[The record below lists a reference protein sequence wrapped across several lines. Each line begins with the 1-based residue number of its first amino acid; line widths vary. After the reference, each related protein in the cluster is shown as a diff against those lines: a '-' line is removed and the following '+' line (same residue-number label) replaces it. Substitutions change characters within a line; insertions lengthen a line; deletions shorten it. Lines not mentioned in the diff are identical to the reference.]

1 MGQLAMH
8 TPVIEPQSKE
18 GSMDIGFIG
27 VGNMGAGMANNLL
40 KAGYTLT
47 INDIRRDAAGPL
59 LERGAK
65 WAETAQQVAMQ
76 SEITFTSLPGPPEIE
91 AVALG
96 AEGILAGIKP
106 GAVYIDLSSNSPTL
120 VRRLHDIFRDR
131 GVHMLDA
138 PVSGG
143 VIGARTGLLAV
154 MVGGDEA
161 LYQRV
166 KPVLDAIG
174 DNVVYCGAIGA
185 GSICKLVHN
194 TISAITSQAISELF
208 TLGVK
213 AGADPKALWE
223 TTRRG
228 AFGRGAGGIH
238 RLPESWFSGD
248 FEPDWDKGF
257 FATKLMRKDVGL
269 ATQLAREFNV
279 PMTLA
284 ALAEQELM
292 EAMNRG
298 WGDNP
303 TTIVRLLQEER
314 AGVQVRG
321 NFPAGNTRLVIEE

>member
-1 MGQLAMH
+1 
-8 TPVIEPQSKE
+8 
-18 GSMDIGFIG
+18 MDIGFIG

-59 LERGAK
+59 LEKGAR
-65 WAETAQQVAMQ
+65 WAETPQQVAMQ
-76 SEITFTSLPGPPEIE
+76 SEVTFTSLPGPPEVE

-106 GAVYIDLSSNSPTL
+106 GSVYIDLSSNSPTL
-120 VRRLHDIFRDR
+120 VRRLHDIFRER

-194 TISAITSQAISELF
+194 TISAITSQAITELF

-269 ATQLAREFNV
+269 ATQLAREYSV
-279 PMTLA
+279 PMALA
-284 ALAEQELM
+284 ALTEQELI
-292 EAMNRG
+292 EAINRG

-303 TTIVRLLQEER
+303 TTKVRVLQEER

>member
-1 MGQLAMH
+1 
-8 TPVIEPQSKE
+8 
-18 GSMDIGFIG
+18 MDIGFIG
-27 VGNMGAGMANNLL
+27 VGNMGAGMANNVL
-40 KAGYTLT
+40 KAGYSLVV
-47 INDIRRDAAGPL
+47 NDIRRDAAAPL
-59 LERGAK
+59 LEAGAK
-65 WAETAQQVAMQ
+65 WADTPQQVAAQ
-76 SEITFTSLPGPPEIE
+76 SEVTFTSLPGPPEVE
-91 AVALG
+91 AVATG
-96 AEGILAGIKP
+96 AMGILEGIRP
-106 GAVYIDLSSNSPTL
+106 GAVYIDLSTNSPTL
-120 VRRLHDIFRDR
+120 VRQLHDTFRAR

-161 LYQRV
+161 VYQRV

-194 TISAITSQAISELF
+194 TISAITSQAITELF

-213 AGADPKALWE
+213 AGADVKALWE

-238 RLPESWFSGD
+238 RLPDSWFNGD

-257 FATKLMRKDVGL
+257 FSTALMRKDVGL
-269 ATQLAREFNV
+269 ATQLSREFNV
-279 PMTLA
+279 PMALA
-284 ALAEQELM
+284 TLAEQELVT
-292 EAMNRG
+292 AIDRG
-298 WGDNP
+298 WGNNP
-303 TTIVRLLQEER
+303 TGIVRLLQEER

-321 NFPAGNTRLVIEE
+321 DFPAGNTRLVIEE

>member
-1 MGQLAMH
+1 MN
-8 TPVIEPQSKE
+8 
-18 GSMDIGFIG
+18 IGFIG

-47 INDIRRDAAGPL
+47 LNDIRRDAAGPL
-59 LERGAK
+59 LEKGAR
-65 WAETAQQVAMQ
+65 WAETPQQVAMQ
-76 SEITFTSLPGPPEIE
+76 SELTFTSLPGPPDVE
-91 AVALG
+91 AVTLG
-96 AEGILAGIKP
+96 AEGVLAGMKP
-106 GAVYIDLSSNSPTL
+106 GSVYIDLSSNSPTL
-120 VRRLHDIFRDR
+120 VRQLHDIFRER
-131 GVHMLDA
+131 GMYMLDA

-194 TISAITSQAISELF
+194 TIAAITSQAITELF

-228 AFGRGAGGIH
+228 SFGRGAGGIH

-269 ATQLAREFNV
+269 ATQLAREYSV
-279 PMTLA
+279 PM
-284 ALAEQELM
+284 ALASLTEQELI
-292 EAMNRG
+292 EAINRG

-303 TTIVRLLQEER
+303 TTVVRRLQEER
-314 AGVQVRG
+314 AGVEVRG

>member
-1 MGQLAMH
+1 
-8 TPVIEPQSKE
+8 
-18 GSMDIGFIG
+18 MDIGFIG
-27 VGNMGAGMANNLL
+27 VGNMGAGMANNIL
-40 KAGYTLT
+40 KAGYSMT
-47 INDIRRDAAGPL
+47 IHDVRRDAAGPL
-59 LERGAK
+59 LEAGAK
-65 WAETAQQVAMQ
+65 WGDTPQYVAAQSDV
-76 SEITFTSLPGPPEIE
+76 TFTSLPGPPEVE

-96 AEGILAGIKP
+96 EAGVLAGMRP
-106 GAVYIDLSSNSPTL
+106 GSIYIDLSTNSPTL
-120 VRRLHDIFRDR
+120 IRQMEGIFRQR
-131 GVHMLDA
+131 GMHMLDA

-143 VIGARTGLLAV
+143 VIGARTGLLAI

-161 LYQRV
+161 VYQQV
-166 KPVLDAIG
+166 KPVLDAFG

-194 TISAITSQAISELF
+194 CISAITSQAISELF

-213 AGADPKALWE
+213 AGADVKALWE

-238 RLPESWFSGD
+238 RLPDSWFSGD

-269 ATQLAREFNV
+269 ATQLAREFHV
-279 PMTLA
+279 PMALA
-284 ALAEQELM
+284 NLAEQELI

-298 WGDNP
+298 WGNDP
-303 TTIVRLLQEER
+303 TTKVRLLQEER

-321 NFPAGNTRLVIEE
+321 DFPTGNTRLVIEA

>member
-1 MGQLAMH
+1 
-8 TPVIEPQSKE
+8 
-18 GSMDIGFIG
+18 MDIGFIG

-47 INDIRRDAAGPL
+47 LNDIRRDAAGPL
-59 LERGAK
+59 LEKGAK
-65 WAETAQQVAMQ
+65 WAETPQQVAMQ
-76 SEITFTSLPGPPEIE
+76 SEITFTSLPGPPDVE

-96 AEGILAGIKP
+96 AEGVLAGMKP
-106 GAVYIDLSSNSPTL
+106 GSVYIDLSSNSPTL
-120 VRRLHDIFRDR
+120 VRQLHDIFRER
-131 GVHMLDA
+131 GMHMLDA

-194 TISAITSQAISELF
+194 TISAITSQAITELF

-228 AFGRGAGGIH
+228 SFGRGAGGIH

-269 ATQLAREFNV
+269 ATQLAREYSV
-279 PMTLA
+279 PM
-284 ALAEQELM
+284 ALACLTEQELI
-292 EAMNRG
+292 EAINRG

-303 TTIVRLLQEER
+303 TTSVRRLQEER
-314 AGVQVRG
+314 AGVEVRG
-321 NFPAGNTRLVIEE
+321 DFPAGNTRLVIED

>member
-1 MGQLAMH
+1 
-8 TPVIEPQSKE
+8 
-18 GSMDIGFIG
+18 
-27 VGNMGAGMANNLL
+27 
-40 KAGYTLT
+40 
-47 INDIRRDAAGPL
+47 DAAGPL
-59 LERGAK
+59 LERGAR
-65 WAETAQQVAMQ
+65 WAETPQQLAMQ
-76 SEITFTSLPGPPEIE
+76 SEITFTSLPGPPEVE

-106 GAVYIDLSSNSPTL
+106 GSVYIDLSSNSPTL

-143 VIGARTGLLAV
+143 GVGARPGLLAR
-154 MVGGDEA
+154 MGGGDEGPFP
-161 LYQRV
+161 RV
-166 KPVLDAIG
+166 KPEMGAG
-174 DNVVYCGAIGA
+174 WGKMVYCGALGA

-194 TISAITSQAISELF
+194 TISAITSQAITELF

-228 AFGRGAGGIH
+228 SFGRGAGGIH
-238 RLPESWFSGD
+238 RLPDSWFNGD
-248 FEPDWDKGF
+248 FEPNWDKGF

-279 PMTLA
+279 PMALA

-292 EAMNRG
+292 EAINRG

-303 TTIVRLLQEER
+303 TGAVRQLQEER

-321 NFPAGNTRLVIEE
+321 NFPTGNTRLVIEE

>member
-1 MGQLAMH
+1 
-8 TPVIEPQSKE
+8 
-18 GSMDIGFIG
+18 
-27 VGNMGAGMANNLL
+27 
-40 KAGYTLT
+40 
-47 INDIRRDAAGPL
+47 
-59 LERGAK
+59 
-65 WAETAQQVAMQ
+65 
-76 SEITFTSLPGPPEIE
+76 
-91 AVALG
+91 
-96 AEGILAGIKP
+96 
-106 GAVYIDLSSNSPTL
+106 
-120 VRRLHDIFRDR
+120 
-131 GVHMLDA
+131 MLDA

-174 DNVVYCGAIGA
+174 DNVVYCGASWHWLNLQTGA
-185 GSICKLVHN
+185 QHHLGDHQSGHHRAVH
-194 TISAITSQAISELF
+194 SHEAC
-208 TLGVK
+208 
-213 AGADPKALWE
+213 KALWE

-269 ATQLAREFNV
+269 ATQLAREFQV
-279 PMTLA
+279 PMALA
-284 ALAEQELM
+284 ALTEQELI
-292 EAMNRG
+292 EAMNHG

-321 NFPAGNTRLVIEE
+321 TFRRVRAWSSKNNLGREGPPLMRPSADTVAGNRAPLSWRPSADAVAGRSMRTGAEYLESLRHGRKGDGRGGG

>member
-1 MGQLAMH
+1 
-8 TPVIEPQSKE
+8 
-18 GSMDIGFIG
+18 MDIGFIG

-40 KAGYTLT
+40 KAGHTLT
-47 INDIRRDAAGPL
+47 VNDVRRDAAGSL
-59 LERGAK
+59 LEKGAR
-65 WAETAQQVAMQ
+65 WADTAKQVAAQ
-76 SEITFTSLPGPPEIE
+76 SEITFTSVPGPLEVE

-96 AEGILAGIKP
+96 VEGILAGMQP

-120 VRRLHDIFRDR
+120 VRRLHAIFRDK
-131 GVHMLDA
+131 GLDMLDA

-161 LYQRV
+161 VYRRV

-228 AFGRGAGGIH
+228 SFGRGAGGIH
-238 RLPESWFSGD
+238 RLPDNWFKGD
-248 FEPDWDKGF
+248 FEPDWEKGF

-279 PMTLA
+279 PMALA
-284 ALAEQELM
+284 SLAEQELM

-298 WGDNP
+298 WGDAP
-303 TTIVRLLQEER
+303 TTKVRLLQEER
-314 AGVQVRG
+314 ADVQVRG
-321 NFPAGNTRLVIEE
+321 DFPAGNTRLVIEE